1 MYKRGPPMYTIE
13 IFEQVG
19 KALLISIL
27 DLFEKNPYTRV
38 QNSAYKSLDNMRK
51 DVAGIVSRTDRFKKE
66 ELKFINKIKNISEL
80 AYE

>member
-1 MYKRGPPMYTIE
+1 
-13 IFEQVG
+13 
-19 KALLISIL
+19 
-27 DLFEKNPYTRV
+27 
-38 QNSAYKSLDNMRK
+38 MRK